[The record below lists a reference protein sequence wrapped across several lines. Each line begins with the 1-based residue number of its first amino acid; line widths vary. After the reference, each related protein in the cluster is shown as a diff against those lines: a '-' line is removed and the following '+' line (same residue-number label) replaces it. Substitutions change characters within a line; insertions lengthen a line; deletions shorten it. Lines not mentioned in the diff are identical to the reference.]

1 MSGRISGLGMGGGAV
16 GYVNPDMPPEV
27 VRALAERGLNP
38 DGSRMM
44 ATADRLQGLNDRI
57 STDWAAMGFEP
68 SAPPQAAPMPD
79 IFVGANSPL
88 AETGPDPFGAATR
101 DRLAAHTAQTDADYE
116 ARMAV
121 ADAILNSA
129 PPSFGD
135 AGRGRPV
142 TPYAQAESD
151 PGFSKVA
158 SAVAAAPKPPIPK
171 ARPAPTTYAVK
182 AGDNPTKI
190 AKALGISLK
199 QLEAKN
205 PGILKR
211 AKRLQIGSTVKV

>member
-1 MSGRISGLGMGGGAV
+1 MAGRISGLGMGGGAV

-38 DGSRMM
+38 DGSRI
-44 ATADRLQGLNDRI
+44 ATADRLQSLNDQI
-57 STDWAAMGFEP
+57 STDWAAMGFTP
-68 SAPPQAAPMPD
+68 SPMPQAAPEPD

-101 DRLAAHTAQTDADYE
+101 EKLAGMGGQIDADM
-116 ARMAV
+116 ARTNAL
-121 ADAILNSA
+121 ADAIMNADTSA
-129 PPSFGD
+129 PVSFGD

-142 TPYAQAESD
+142 TPFAAVED
-151 PGFSKVA
+151 KAKPA
-158 SAVAAAPKPPIPK
+158 AAVAAAPKPPIPK
-171 ARPAPTTYAVK
+171 ARPAPTTYTVK